1 MCSIGGGAV
10 GVVSGGFITDKLQKK
25 FGLHSRYHCQYQHQ
39 NQYENLYIRLWVQ
52 SAFLVLATPF
62 AALTIYLEP
71 PYCFIALALYY
82 LFAETWFAILFTVI
96 VEIVPANTRAIC
108 SAFFIFVM
116 NIIAGKIIMRTTS

>member
-1 MCSIGGGAV
+1 MEWYLGDLLQTNFRKSL
-10 GVVSGGFITDKLQKK
+10 VSTPGITVNINIKISMKIN
-25 FGLHSRYHCQYQHQ
+25 F
-39 NQYENLYIRLWVQ
+39 RLWVQ

>member
-1 MCSIGGGAV
+1 MVEQLEWYLGDLLQTNFRKSL
-10 GVVSGGFITDKLQKK
+10 VSTPGININMNINIKIK
-25 FGLHSRYHCQYQHQ
+25 
-39 NQYENLYIRLWVQ
+39 IRLWVQ

>member
-1 MCSIGGGAV
+1 MVEQLEWYLGDLLQTNFRKSL
-10 GVVSGGFITDKLQKK
+10 VSTPGITVNINNKISMKIN
-25 FGLHSRYHCQYQHQ
+25 F
-39 NQYENLYIRLWVQ
+39 RLWVQ

>member
-1 MCSIGGGAV
+1 MEWYLGDLLQTNFRKSLVSTPGINYNISIII
-10 GVVSGGFITDKLQKK
+10 SMKINF
-25 FGLHSRYHCQYQHQ
+25 
-39 NQYENLYIRLWVQ
+39 RLWVQ

-116 NIIAGKIIMRTTS
+116 NIIAGEIIMRTTSLGGRANE